1 LLGREIYRFALIQM
15 NTHSAE
21 LQILGGNHFVWFP
34 FQKFQYIKDIT
45 LVVWYYKKIKFYYLI
60 IYRKY

>member
-1 LLGREIYRFALIQM
+1 M

-45 LVVWYYKKIKFYYLI
+45 LVVWYYKKIKFHYLI